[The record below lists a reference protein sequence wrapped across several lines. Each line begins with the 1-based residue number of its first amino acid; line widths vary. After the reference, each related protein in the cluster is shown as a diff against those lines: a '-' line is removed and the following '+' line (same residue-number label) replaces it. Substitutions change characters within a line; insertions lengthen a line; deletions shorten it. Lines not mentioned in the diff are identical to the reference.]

1 VFTSMLGVWVV
12 HLLQDC
18 QYFMFSIWILFCSL
32 RIKIRI
38 SNLFFFWV
46 TVKKLVLFLGPF
58 LPFKNGAAKAKPDYW
73 PSLFPC
79 QFSIS
84 NVAPFLGPCFGC
96 HPASRKISLYKQQNE
111 VPFDCCLIQLC
122 FLSAFYCIVLKS
134 VFNRFSVAE
143 FRHAHFMVI

>member
-1 VFTSMLGVWVV
+1 VCGLCTFYKIVNISCFQFGFCIAVYVYKLV
-12 HLLQDC
+12 HLV
-18 QYFMFSIWILFCSL
+18 W
-32 RIKIRI
+32 
-38 SNLFFFWV
+38 FFLV
-46 TVKKLVLFLGPF
+46 TDQKLVLFLGPF
-58 LPFKNGAAKAKPDYW
+58 LLLKNGAEKAKPDYW

-96 HPASRKISLYKQQNE
+96 HPESRKFSLYKQKNE

-122 FLSAFYCIVLKS
+122 FLSAFYCIVFKS
-134 VFNRFSVAE
+134 MFNRFSIAE